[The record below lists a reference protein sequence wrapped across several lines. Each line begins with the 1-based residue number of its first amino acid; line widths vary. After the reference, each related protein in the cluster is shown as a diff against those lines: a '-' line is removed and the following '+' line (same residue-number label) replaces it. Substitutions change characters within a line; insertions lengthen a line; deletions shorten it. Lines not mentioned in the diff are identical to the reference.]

1 MCHNIVGW
9 PWMYDIQYIQGAG
22 EVPGSS
28 RIRLLEDRASPDS
41 PLLPPWWYSGPFFG
55 LALGMVEWWIVAR
68 GPSSHGYL
76 GCVHTSTISV
86 TSRAR
91 PRGTTTLNKKS
102 SPQKIKIK
110 IKVCENVKIKAN

>member
-9 PWMYDIQYIQGAG
+9 PWMYDNPYIQGAG

-28 RIRLLEDRASPDS
+28 RIRLLEDRASRDS
-41 PLLPPWWYSGPFFG
+41 PLLPLVVIRSFFG
-55 LALGMVEWWIVAR
+55 LALGLVEWWIVAR

-91 PRGTTTLNKKS
+91 SRGTTTLN
-102 SPQKIKIK
+102 
-110 IKVCENVKIKAN
+110 